1 MLLLLQRF
9 VIHYGHITSPF
20 IFAKMDI
27 MKKLLC
33 GSLVVLVLFS
43 SCLKSHDTP
52 QVNCNSSYDACAV
65 KASATEVDSVEA
77 YLASKGITDAV
88 KHCSGMYYKI
98 DSVGTGKTPTI
109 CSIIGVTYTGQLK
122 NGTVFDQQT
131 SNPVAFYL
139 SRLIAGFKNGIPLIR
154 EGGSIHLYVPPSLG
168 YGSQQ
173 NGAIPPNSLLIFQV
187 SLIGVQ

>member
-1 MLLLLQRF
+1 
-9 VIHYGHITSPF
+9 
-20 IFAKMDI
+20 
-27 MKKLLC
+27 MKKFLIS
-33 GSLVVLVLFS
+33 SLVIVIVFSACSKSKNDSNS
-43 SCLKSHDTP
+43 SCNLNYQPCAIVAP
-52 QVNCNSSYDACAV
+52 QVESDTILN
-65 KASATEVDSVEA
+65 
-77 YLASKGITDAV
+77 YLNAQNITAI